1 MTVSSNLPT
10 LYDKLG
16 GERGIAAMVDD
27 FYSRVLADPGL
38 HPFFVGVEMAKLRRM
53 QREFFSAAL
62 GGPARYT
69 GVPLAYAHHGR
80 GISREHFARFVGVL
94 LETLRAH
101 GVGETE
107 ALTIIGRLNTY
118 TDEIVGG
125 AGVSE

>member
-1 MTVSSNLPT
+1 MSTAEN
-10 LYDKLG
+10 LYDEIG
-16 GERGIAAMVDD
+16 GERAIEGMVEE
-27 FYSRVLADPGL
+27 FYDRVLADPGL
-38 HPFFVGVEMAKLRRM
+38 RPFFVGVKMEKLRRM

-62 GGPARYT
+62 GGPVRYT

-101 GVGETE
+101 GVGEE
-107 ALTIIGRLNTY
+107 AALAVIGRLNTY

-125 AGVSE
+125 HGVSD